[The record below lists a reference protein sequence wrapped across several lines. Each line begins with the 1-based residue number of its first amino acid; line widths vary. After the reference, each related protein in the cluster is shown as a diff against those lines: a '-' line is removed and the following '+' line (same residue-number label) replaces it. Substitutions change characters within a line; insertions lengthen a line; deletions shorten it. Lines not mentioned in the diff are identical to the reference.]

1 VEQLASPV
9 APAVSV
15 VPFSRGTSSGD
26 DGVVVPSP
34 VEGSRH
40 LLIVFNP
47 EPVPVAFTLPGG
59 PWRLCLDSSG
69 QCPPGALPGRPA
81 LISVPAHALL
91 VLRGVE

>member
-1 VEQLASPV
+1 
-9 APAVSV
+9 
-15 VPFSRGTSSGD
+15 VPFSRGTPSGD
-26 DGVVVPSP
+26 GVAAVPAP

-69 QCPPGALPGRPA
+69 QWSPGVLPGRPA
-81 LISVPAHALL
+81 LISVPTHALL